1 MEVKEYLKEIGTGNR
16 WMRNLIKLA
25 EALKVD
31 REMRGF
37 RPDLRVI
44 GTQLDERNGVLWV
57 VLSFSVHAGKLSDK
71 DVLEF
76 AATYFPDFQ
85 VDWSRTVGYEK
96 KGIVCVAL
104 TPFVE
109 RIYLTERKD
118 GSIEIPS
125 GFREI
130 GASLYSLVE
139 ADGSTSYWKLIKDGK
154 RFALVRTDGTK
165 PPKVIPPFEAKRKKE
180 EEKEGGLE
188 VGCMVRTPDNQF
200 GIVVA
205 KEGGRSTV
213 RLLGQTK
220 EVVFDDSLL
229 VKYDP
234 ERDLEVL
241 RAYYRN
247 VFPDEYIE
255 ELLK

>member
-1 MEVKEYLKEIGTGNR
+1 MEVREYLKEIGTGNR

-57 VLSFSVHAGKLSDK
+57 VLSFSIHAGKLSDK
-71 DVLEF
+71 DVMEF
-76 AATYFPDFQ
+76 AYTYFPDFQ
-85 VDWSRTVGYEK
+85 VDWGRTVGYEK

-109 RIYLTERKD
+109 RIYLSEKKD
-118 GSIEIPS
+118 GTVEVPA
-125 GFREI
+125 GFKEI
-130 GASLYSLVE
+130 GASLYSFVE
-139 ADGSTSYWKLIKDGK
+139 ADGSTSYWKLIKDEGK
-154 RFALVRTDGTK
+154 FALVRTDGTK
-165 PPKVIPPFEAKRKKE
+165 PPKVIPPFEAKKKKE
-180 EEKEGGLE
+180 EEKEESLAI
-188 VGCMVRTPDNQF
+188 GCIVRTPGDQF
-200 GIVVA
+200 GIITA
-205 KEGGRSTV
+205 KEEGKSTV

-220 EVVFDDSLL
+220 EVVFEDSRL

-234 ERDLEVL
+234 ERDIEVL
-241 RAYYRN
+241 REYYRN
-247 VFPDEYIE
+247 VFPEEYVE